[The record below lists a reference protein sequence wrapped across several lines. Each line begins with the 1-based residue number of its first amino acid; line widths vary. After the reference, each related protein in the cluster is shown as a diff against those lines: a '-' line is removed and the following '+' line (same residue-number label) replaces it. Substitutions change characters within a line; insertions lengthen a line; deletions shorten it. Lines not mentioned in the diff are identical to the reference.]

1 MSEIGYILSPK
12 NDPEIT
18 IPAVTAG
25 GIPIP
30 LPIPIIAIPIV
41 PIVPHD
47 EPIDNDVRLHNSKP
61 TGKNIAGLIYCSP

>member
-1 MSEIGYILSPK
+1 MSEIGDILSPK

-18 IPAVTAG
+18 MPAVTAG

-41 PIVPHD
+41 PIVPQD
-47 EPIDNDVRLHNSKP
+47 VPIDIDVRLH
-61 TGKNIAGLIYCSP
+61 KNYPSVKILLD